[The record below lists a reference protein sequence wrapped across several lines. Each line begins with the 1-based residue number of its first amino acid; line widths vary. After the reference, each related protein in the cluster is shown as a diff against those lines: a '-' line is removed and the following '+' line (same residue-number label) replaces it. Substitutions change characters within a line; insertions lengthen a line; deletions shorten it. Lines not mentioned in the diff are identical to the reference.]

1 MTNEGEVGA
10 LHFKNTKNAVFV
22 LLSLV
27 LLLSNLLIGIGTA
40 SANTYENTK
49 LKPFSNSVKK
59 KLDVSKYDPDEKV
72 RVIVEL
78 EGTPAIDYATKQG
91 VMFKE
96 LSKSK
101 QSELQA
107 NVKDQQSDFLS
118 SINKKRVKFDVENSF
133 TVVAN
138 GVSGEVK
145 ASDIS
150 KIESIS
156 TVSSVYIANEYKRPE
171 VKPEMVSSGDIVKA
185 EETWVRGYN
194 GTGTVVGII
203 DTGIDPSHKDMILTD
218 ESKAKLKKS
227 DVDSVV
233 SKNNLPGKYHTT
245 KVPYGYNYYDKNQ
258 EILDLG
264 PDASMHGMHV
274 GGTVGSNGSKDAGGI
289 KGIAPET
296 QLLALK
302 VFGNDA
308 AMPSTWGDIYIKA
321 IDDAILLGA
330 DVLNMSL
337 GSTAGFQSPEDP
349 EQKAVERAVNN
360 GVLMSISAGNSAQIS
375 DGYADP
381 LAINPDIGLVGSPSV
396 SKDSISVAS
405 LENTHV
411 FVDKFELTIG
421 GTTYP
426 AGYKTQSSPLPL
438 DVFGTNEQDVVY
450 VGDGHPDRYK
460 DKDVKGKIVFA
471 VRTGAAPNYGEIQ
484 KQAETAGAIG
494 VIVRGTP
501 AHGDF
506 VSMALNNP
514 TIPLVSLRIS
524 DGTMFEEKLKAA
536 GEVGKVKFTGDM
548 IQLENGT
555 AGQLSTFTSW
565 GVTPNLDFK
574 PEITAPGGK
583 IYSTLNDNKYGVM
596 SGTSMAAP
604 HVSGGSALVLEY
616 VEKTF
621 PSLTGKDKVERA
633 KTLLMNTSETIKDPL
648 GTTYYSPRRQGAGV
662 MNLNSAVTSSVYV
675 VAKGTNEGKVTLK
688 EISKDKFS
696 FALTATN
703 FSKKDATYTID
714 TTVLSDALYES
725 NGHTFNNLT
734 PQEIKKAIV
743 ISDNEITIGAG
754 KSKDFTITIDLK
766 NAKADLEKAMKNGY
780 FIEGFVF
787 LKAKNVED
795 SLPTL
800 SVPFVGFKGDWNK
813 PNIIDP
819 MNNDANSF
827 YGMTGL
833 VDPYTGE
840 FYGISPFD
848 KNQIVDPGKIAF
860 SPNEDSHNDSIAP
873 ALSFLRN
880 SKTVEYSITDTDGN
894 TIRKITTDKY
904 QRKNYA
910 ADSVV
915 TFDPYTTEWDGKV
928 NNKQV
933 QEGLYYYE
941 IKATIDYDNK
951 EAQVFKMPI
960 LVDNTEPAVS
970 DLKYDDATKTVTFK
984 AEDTKTGAGLKYIEL
999 SINGKTLKNYV
1010 APNTNNT
1017 YSVNLTDQKYSDDTP
1032 VEVKNGD
1039 NINVIA
1045 HDYAGNRGA
1054 KSLLDKKVPYIV
1066 SESPAPLGVYDYLD
1080 IEVEGYVTDD
1090 SNMDYVLVEYEGKRQ
1105 NLELE
1110 WDEET
1115 KQYYFWDVLDFSK
1128 EGKKDI
1134 RFYGADVAGNKIDF
1148 NREIFIDTK
1157 KPTIDVDYKVF
1168 SAGDSQKVKVKVG
1181 DNYNALRLVVNG
1193 NEEINT
1199 FNDLGDLPV
1208 YAPYSISQDLE
1219 LQLVDGINEYEFVL
1233 EDLAGHQVTKRI
1245 EINKVPIPVKPSI
1258 NQVSDAS
1265 TKITGTAPTDSKVTI
1280 TDKKN
1285 LTLSTTAKN
1294 GKFSV
1299 DLKTKLKAGTKL
1311 YATVTDPKTG
1321 LVSEATAITVTDK
1334 TAPSTPSVNAVSDK
1348 STSVTGKTET
1358 GAKVTVKAGSK
1369 TLGTATANSKGN
1381 YAVKIKKQKA
1391 GTSLSVSATDKAGN
1405 ASKAKTVKVADKTA
1419 PSAPSVNTVS
1429 DKSTTVAGKTEAGAK
1444 VTVKSGSKT
1453 LGTATANSKGNYTVK
1468 IKKQKA
1474 GTSLSVTATDK
1485 AGNTSKA
1492 KNVKVADKTAPSA
1505 PSVNTVKSSS
1515 TKVTGKTESSAK
1527 VTVKV
1532 GSKTLGTAT
1541 ANSKGNYTVKIKK
1554 QKAGTSL
1561 SVTAKDKAGNTSK
1574 AKTIKVKK

>member
-1 MTNEGEVGA
+1 MSNKKTK
-10 LHFKNTKNAVFV
+10 KNLLFAFLSFV
-22 LLSLV
+22 LLF
-27 LLLSNLLIGIGTA
+27 SNLFIGFGTA
-40 SANTYENTK
+40 SANTYENTN
-49 LKPFSNSVKK
+49 LKAFTNIGKK

-101 QSELQA
+101 QSELQTK
-107 NVKDQQSDFLS
+107 VKDQQSDFLS
-118 SINKKRVKFDVENSF
+118 SVNKKRVKFDVENSF

-171 VKPEMVSSGDIVKA
+171 VKPEMVSSGDIVEA

-203 DTGIDPSHKDMILTD
+203 DTGIDPSHKDMVLTD
-218 ESKAKLKKS
+218 ESKAKLTKS
-227 DVDSVV
+227 AVDAAV
-233 SKNNLPGKYHTT
+233 SKNKLPGKYHTA

-264 PDASMHGMHV
+264 SDASMHGMHV
-274 GGTVGSNGSKDAGGI
+274 GGTVGSNGSKDKGGI

-308 AMPSTWGDIYIKA
+308 EMPSTWGDIYIKA

-360 GVLMSISAGNSAQIS
+360 GVLMAISAGNSAQIS

-381 LAINPDIGLVGSPSV
+381 FAINPDIGLVGSPSV

-411 FVDKFELTIG
+411 FVDKFEFTIG
-421 GTTYP
+421 ETTYS

-438 DVFGTNEQDVVY
+438 DVFGTSEQAVVY
-450 VGDGHPDRYK
+450 VGDGHPDKYK

-471 VRTGAAPNYGEIQ
+471 VRTAATPNYGEIQ
-484 KQAETAGAIG
+484 KQAEAAGAIG

-506 VSMALNNP
+506 VSMALNSP

-524 DGTMFEEKLKAA
+524 DGTKFEEQIKAA

-548 IQLENGT
+548 IQLENST

-604 HVSGGSALVLEY
+604 HVAGGSALVLEY

-621 PSLTGKDKVERA
+621 PNLTGKDKVQRA
-633 KTLLMNTSETIKDPL
+633 KTLLMNTSETIKDPT

-662 MNLNSAVTSSVYV
+662 MKLNSAVTSPVYV
-675 VAKGTNEGKVTLK
+675 VAKGTDEGKVTLK
-688 EISKDKFS
+688 EISTDKFS
-696 FALTATN
+696 FTLTATN
-703 FSKKDATYTID
+703 FSEKDATYTVD
-714 TTVLSDALYES
+714 TSVLSDALYEA
-725 NGHTFNNLT
+725 GGYTFNDLT
-734 PQEIKKAIV
+734 PQDIKKAIV
-743 ISDNEITIGAG
+743 SSDSEITVKAG

-787 LKAKNVED
+787 LKAKNTED

-827 YGMTGL
+827 YGYTGL
-833 VDPYTGE
+833 ADSDTGE
-840 FYGISPFD
+840 FYGVSPFD
-848 KNQIVDPGKIAF
+848 KNEIVDPGKIAF
-860 SPNEDSHNDSIAP
+860 SPNADGHSDLVAP

-880 SKTVEYSITDTDGN
+880 SKTVEYSIVDTNGK
-894 TIRKITTDKY
+894 TLRKLTTDKY

-915 TFDPYTTEWDGKV
+915 TFEPYTTEWDGKV

-933 QEGLYYYE
+933 QEGLYYYQ
-941 IKATIDYDNK
+941 IKATIDYENK
-951 EAQVFKMPI
+951 EPQVFKMPI
-960 LVDNTEPAVS
+960 LVDNTEPTVS
-970 DLKYDDATKTVTFK
+970 DLKYDDSTKTVTFK
-984 AEDTKTGAGLKYIEL
+984 AEDTKTGSGLKYIEL
-999 SINGKTLKNYV
+999 SINGKALKNYV
-1010 APNTNNT
+1010 APNNANT
-1017 YSVNLTDQKYSDDTP
+1017 YSVKLTDQKYSDDTP

-1045 HDYAGNRGA
+1045 HDFAGNRDA
-1054 KSLLDKKVPYIV
+1054 ISSVDKTIPYIN
-1066 SESPAPLGVYDYLD
+1066 SEYPAPLGVYDEL
-1080 IEVEGYVTDD
+1080 EVWAEGYVTDD
-1090 SNMDYVLVEYEGKRQ
+1090 SEMDYVWVEYEGKRQ
-1105 NLELE
+1105 NLDIE
-1110 WDEET
+1110 WDKET
-1115 KQYYFWDVLDFSK
+1115 KQYYFGEYLEFSK
-1128 EGKKDI
+1128 EGKHDI
-1134 RFYGADVAGNKIDF
+1134 RFYGSDVAGNKIDF

-1157 KPTIDVDYKVF
+1157 KPTIDIDYKAY

-1181 DNYNALRLVVNG
+1181 DNYNALRLLVNG

-1199 FNDLGDLPV
+1199 FNDLGDLPI
-1208 YAPYSISQDLE
+1208 YAPYSVTQEIE
-1219 LQLVDGINEYEFVL
+1219 LPIEEGINEYEFVL
-1233 EDLAGHQVTKRI
+1233 EDLAGYKVTKRI
-1245 EINKVPIPVKPSI
+1245 EINKVPVPVLPSV
-1258 NQVSDAS
+1258 NEVTDAS

-1299 DLKTKLKAGTKL
+1299 DLKSKLKAGTKL

-1321 LVSEATAITVTDK
+1321 LVSEATTITVTDK
-1334 TAPSTPSVNAVSDK
+1334 TAPSAPSVNTVSDQ
-1348 STSVTGKTET
+1348 STTVTGKTEA

-1381 YAVKIKKQKA
+1381 FTVKISKQKA
-1391 GTSLSVSATDKAGN
+1391 GTSLSISAKDKAGN
-1405 ASKAKTVKVADKTA
+1405 TSKVKTVKVADKTA

-1429 DKSTTVAGKTEAGAK
+1429 DKSTTVTGKTEAGAL
-1444 VTVKSGSKT
+1444 VTVKAGSKT
-1453 LGTATANSKGNYTVK
+1453 LGTATANN
-1468 IKKQKA
+1468 
-1474 GTSLSVTATDK
+1474 
-1485 AGNTSKA
+1485 
-1492 KNVKVADKTAPSA
+1492 
-1505 PSVNTVKSSS
+1505 
-1515 TKVTGKTESSAK
+1515 
-1527 VTVKV
+1527 
-1532 GSKTLGTAT
+1532 
-1541 ANSKGNYTVKIKK
+1541 KGNYTVKIKK

-1574 AKTIKVKK
+1574 VKTVKVIDKTAPSAPSVNPVKSSSTKVTGKTEAGAKVTVKAGSKTLGTATANSKGNYTVKIKKQKTGTTLSVTAKDKAGNTSKAKTVKVKK

>member
-1 MTNEGEVGA
+1 MHN
-10 LHFKNTKNAVFV
+10 KNIKHAIFA
-22 LLSLV
+22 LLSFV
-27 LLLSNLLIGIGTA
+27 LLLSNLLIGVGTA
-40 SANTYENTK
+40 SANTYEDTT
-49 LKPFSNSVKK
+49 LKPFSNTLKK

-78 EGTPAIDYATKQG
+78 EGTPAIESATKQG

-96 LSKSK
+96 LSKSE
-101 QSELQA
+101 QSELQTK
-107 NVKDQQSDFLS
+107 VKDQQSDFLS
-118 SINKKRVKFDVENSF
+118 SVNKKRVKFDVENSF

-171 VKPEMVSSGDIVKA
+171 VKPDMVSSGDIVKA

-203 DTGIDPSHKDMILTD
+203 DTGIDPSHKDMVLTD
-218 ESKAKLKKS
+218 NDKAKLKKT
-227 DVDSVV
+227 DVEAAI
-233 SKNNLPGKYHTT
+233 SKNKLPGKYHTL

-274 GGTVGSNGSKDAGGI
+274 GGTVGSNGSKDNGGI

-337 GSTAGFQSPEDP
+337 GSTAGFQNPEDP
-349 EQKAVERAVNN
+349 EQKAIERAVNN
-360 GVLMSISAGNSAQIS
+360 GVLMAISAGNSAQFS
-375 DGYADP
+375 NGFADP

-396 SKDSISVAS
+396 SRDSISVAS

-411 FVDKFELTIG
+411 FVDKFEFTIG
-421 GTTYP
+421 GATYS

-438 DVFGTNEQDVVY
+438 EVFNTTEKDVVY
-450 VGDGHPDRYK
+450 VGNGHPDQYQG
-460 DKDVKGKIVFA
+460 KDVAGKIVFA
-471 VRTGAAPNYGEIQ
+471 VRTGASPNYGEIQ

-494 VIVRGTP
+494 VIVRGTA

-514 TIPLVSLRIS
+514 TIPLVSLRVS
-524 DGTMFEEKLKAA
+524 DGTMFEEKIKAA
-536 GEVGKVKFTGDM
+536 GDVGKVKFTGEM

-583 IYSTLNDNKYGVM
+583 IYSTLNDDKYGVM

-604 HVSGGSALVLEY
+604 HVAGGSALVLEY

-621 PSLTGKDKVERA
+621 PSLTGKDKVQRA

-662 MNLNSAVTSSVYV
+662 MKLNSAVTSPVYV

-696 FALTATN
+696 FTLTATN
-703 FSKKDATYTID
+703 FSEKDASYTID
-714 TTVLSDALYES
+714 TTVLSDALYEA
-725 NGHTFNNLT
+725 GGYTFNDLT
-734 PQEIKKAIV
+734 PQEVKKAIV
-743 ISDNEITIGAG
+743 TSDNEITIGAG

-787 LKAKNVED
+787 LKAKNIED
-795 SLPTL
+795 SLPVL

-813 PNIIDP
+813 ANIIDP

-827 YGMTGL
+827 YGYTGL
-833 VDPYTGE
+833 ADPDTGE
-840 FYGISPFD
+840 FYGVSPFD
-848 KNQIVDPGKIAF
+848 KNEIVDPSKIAF
-860 SPNEDSHNDSIAP
+860 SPNSDDHNDYVAP

-880 SKTVEYSITDTDGN
+880 SKTVEYSITDTEGN
-894 TIRKITTDKY
+894 MIRKLTTGKD

-910 ADSVV
+910 ASSVV
-915 TFDPYTTEWDGKV
+915 TFDPYLTNWDGKV
-928 NNKQV
+928 NNKPV
-933 QEGLYYYE
+933 QEGLYYYQV
-941 IKATIDYDNK
+941 KATIDYEGKDP
-951 EAQVFKMPI
+951 QVFKMPV
-960 LVDNTEPAVS
+960 LVDNTEPTVS

-984 AEDTKTGAGLKYIEL
+984 AEDTKSGAGLKYIEL

-1010 APNTNNT
+1010 APNNNNA

-1066 SESPAPLGVYDYLD
+1066 SYEPMPLGIYSDLE
-1080 IEVEGYVTDD
+1080 IFVEGFVTDD
-1090 SNMDYVLVEYEGKRQ
+1090 SQMDYVWVEYEGKRQ
-1105 NLELE
+1105 NQFLE

-1115 KQYYFWDVLDFSK
+1115 KQYLFWDVLEFSK

-1157 KPTIDVDYKVF
+1157 APTIEVDYKAF
-1168 SAGDSQKVKVKVG
+1168 SAGNSQKVKVKVG
-1181 DNYNALRLVVNG
+1181 DNYNALRLLVNG
-1193 NEEINT
+1193 NEELNT
-1199 FNDLGDLPV
+1199 FNDIGDLPE
-1208 YAPYSISQDLE
+1208 YAPYSISQDIE

-1233 EDLAGHQVTKRI
+1233 EDIAGHQVTKRI
-1245 EINKVPIPVKPSI
+1245 EINKVPIPVQPSV

-1265 TKITGTAPTDSKVTI
+1265 TKITGTAPTDSKVSI

-1285 LTLSTTAKN
+1285 LTLSTIAKD

-1299 DLKTKLKAGTKL
+1299 DLKTKLKAGSKL
-1311 YATVTDPKTG
+1311 YVAVTDPKTG
-1321 LVSEATAITVTDK
+1321 LVSEATTITVTDK
-1334 TAPSTPSVNAVSDK
+1334 TPPSLPSINAVSDK
-1348 STSVTGKTET
+1348 STAVTGKTEAGT
-1358 GAKVTVKAGSK
+1358 KVTVKVGSK
-1369 TLGTATANSKGN
+1369 TLGTATSDSKGN
-1381 YAVKIKKQKA
+1381 YTVKIKQQKA
-1391 GTSLSVSATDKAGN
+1391 GTSLSVTATDRAGN
-1405 ASKAKTVKVADKTA
+1405 TSKAKTIKVADKTA
-1419 PSAPSVNTVS
+1419 PSAPSVNAVS
-1429 DKSTTVAGKTEAGAK
+1429 DKSTAVTGKTEAGAT
-1444 VTVKSGSKT
+1444 VTVKADSKT
-1453 LGTATANSKGNYTVK
+1453 LGTATANSKGNYTIKIKKQKAGTSLSVTARDKAGNISKAKAVKVSDKTAPSAPSVNPVKIGSTKVTGKTEAGAKITVKAGSKTLGTATANNKGNYTVK
-1468 IKKQKA
+1468 IKKQKV

-1492 KNVKVADKTAPSA
+1492 K
-1505 PSVNTVKSSS
+1505 
-1515 TKVTGKTESSAK
+1515 K
-1527 VTVKV
+1527 VTVK
-1532 GSKTLGTAT
+1532 K
-1541 ANSKGNYTVKIKK
+1541 
-1554 QKAGTSL
+1554 
-1561 SVTAKDKAGNTSK
+1561 
-1574 AKTIKVKK
+1574 

>member
-1 MTNEGEVGA
+1 M
-10 LHFKNTKNAVFV
+10 HFKNTKNVVFV

-40 SANTYENTK
+40 SANTYENSK
-49 LKPFSNSVKK
+49 LKPFSNTVKK

-156 TVSSVYIANEYKRPE
+156 TVSFVYIANEYKRPE
-171 VKPEMVSSGDIVKA
+171 VKPEMVSSGDIVEA
-185 EETWVRGYN
+185 EETWVKGYN

-203 DTGIDPSHKDMILTD
+203 DTGIDPSHKDMVLTD
-218 ESKAKLKKS
+218 ESKAKLTKS
-227 DVDSVV
+227 DVDASI
-233 SKNNLPGKYHTT
+233 SKNKLPGKYHTA

-264 PDASMHGMHV
+264 SDASMHGMHV
-274 GGTVGSNGSKDAGGI
+274 GGTVGANGSKDAGGI

-302 VFGNDA
+302 VFGNDSE
-308 AMPSTWGDIYIKA
+308 MPSTWGDIYVKA

-349 EQKAVERAVNN
+349 EQKAIERAVNN
-360 GVLMSISAGNSAQIS
+360 GVLMAISAGNSAQIS

-381 LAINPDIGLVGSPSV
+381 FATNPDIGLVGSPSV

-411 FVDKFELTIG
+411 FVDKFEFTIG
-421 GTTYP
+421 GTTYS

-438 DVFGTNEQDVVY
+438 DVFGTTEKDVVY
-450 VGDGHPDRYK
+450 VGNGHPDQYQG
-460 DKDVKGKIVFA
+460 KDVAGKIVFA
-471 VRTGAAPNYGEIQ
+471 VRTAATPNYGEIQ
-484 KQAETAGAIG
+484 KQAEAAGAIG
-494 VIVRGTP
+494 VIIRGTP

-506 VSMALNNP
+506 VSMALNSP
-514 TIPLVSLRIS
+514 TIPLVSLRVS
-524 DGTMFEEKLKAA
+524 DGTMFEEKIKAA
-536 GEVGKVKFTGDM
+536 GDVGKVKFTGEM

-583 IYSTLNDNKYGVM
+583 IYSTLNDDKYGVM

-604 HVSGGSALVLEY
+604 HVAGGSALVLEY
-616 VEKTF
+616 VEKNF
-621 PSLTGKDKVERA
+621 PNLEGKDKVQRA

-662 MNLNSAVTSSVYV
+662 MKLNSAITSPVYV
-675 VAKGTNEGKVTLK
+675 VNKGTDDGKVTLK
-688 EISKDKFS
+688 EISNDKFS
-696 FALTATN
+696 FTLTATN
-703 FSKKDATYTID
+703 FSEKDATYTVD
-714 TTVLSDALYES
+714 TTVLSDALYEA
-725 NGHTFNNLT
+725 GGYTFNDLT

-743 ISDNEITIGAG
+743 TSDSEITVAAG

-780 FIEGFVF
+780 FVEGFVF
-787 LKAKNVED
+787 LKAKNLED

-800 SVPFVGFKGDWNK
+800 SIPFVGFKGDWNK

-819 MNNDANSF
+819 MNNSVDSF
-827 YGMTGL
+827 YGYTGL
-833 VDPYTGE
+833 ADSNTGE
-840 FYGISPFD
+840 FLGVSPFD
-848 KNQIVDPGKIAF
+848 KNQIVDPSKIAF
-860 SPNEDSHNDSIAP
+860 SPNADGHYDAVAP

-880 SKTVEYSITDTDGN
+880 SKTVEYSITDTDGK
-894 TIRKITTDKY
+894 TLRKITTDKY

-910 ADSVV
+910 ADSIV
-915 TFDPYTTEWDGKV
+915 TFEPYFTEWDGKV
-928 NNKQV
+928 NNKSV
-933 QEGLYYYE
+933 EEGLYYYQV
-941 IKATIDYDNK
+941 KAIIDYEGK
-951 EAQVFKMPI
+951 EPQVFKMPI
-960 LVDNTEPAVS
+960 LVDNTEPTVS

-984 AEDTKTGAGLKYIEL
+984 AEDTNSGAGLQYIEL
-999 SINGKTLKNYV
+999 SVNGKALKDYV
-1010 APNTNNT
+1010 APNSTNT
-1017 YSVNLTDQKYSDDTP
+1017 YSVKLSDLKYSDDTP

-1039 NINVIA
+1039 NINVVA

-1054 KSLLDKKVPYIV
+1054 KSLLDKTIPYISV
-1066 SESPAPLGVYDYLD
+1066 IEPAPLGIYNEL
-1080 IEVEGYVTDD
+1080 EVFVFGYITDD
-1090 SNMDYVLVEYEGKRQ
+1090 SEIDYVWAEYEGKRQ
-1105 NLELE
+1105 NLIIEL
-1110 WDEET
+1110 DEET
-1115 KQYYFWDVLDFSK
+1115 KEPYFFDIFEFSK
-1128 EGKKDI
+1128 EGKHDI

-1157 KPTIDVDYKVF
+1157 KPTIEVDYKAF
-1168 SAGDSQKVKVKVG
+1168 STGDSQKVKVKVG

-1208 YAPYSISQDLE
+1208 YAPYSVTQEIE
-1219 LQLVDGINEYEFVL
+1219 LPLAEGVNEYEFVL
-1233 EDLAGHQVTKRI
+1233 EDIAGYQVKKKI
-1245 EINKVPIPVKPSI
+1245 EINKVPIPVKPSV
-1258 NQVSDAS
+1258 NAVTDAS

-1285 LTLSTTAKN
+1285 LTLTTTAN
-1294 GKFSV
+1294 DGKFSI

-1321 LVSEATAITVTDK
+1321 LVSEVTTITVTDK
-1334 TAPSTPSVNAVSDK
+1334 TAPSAPSVNAVSDK
-1348 STSVTGKTET
+1348 STTVTGKTEA

-1369 TLGTATANSKGN
+1369 TLGTATANSNGN
-1381 YAVKIKKQKA
+1381 YTVKIKKQKA
-1391 GTSLSVSATDKAGN
+1391 GTSLSVTASDKAGN
-1405 ASKAKTVKVADKTA
+1405 ISKAKTVKVADKTA
-1419 PSAPSVNTVS
+1419 PSAPSVNAVS
-1429 DKSTTVAGKTEAGAK
+1429 DKSTTVTGKTEAGAK
-1444 VTVKSGSKT
+1444 VTVK
-1453 LGTATANSKGNYTVK
+1453 A
-1468 IKKQKA
+1468 
-1474 GTSLSVTATDK
+1474 
-1485 AGNTSKA
+1485 
-1492 KNVKVADKTAPSA
+1492 
-1505 PSVNTVKSSS
+1505 
-1515 TKVTGKTESSAK
+1515 
-1527 VTVKV
+1527 

-1574 AKTIKVKK
+1574 AKTIKVVDKTAPSTPSVNPVKSSSTKVTGKTEAGAKVTVKAGSKTLSTATANSKGNYTVKIKKQKAGTTLSVTAKDKAGNTSKAKTVKVKK